1 MSFDFAEA
9 FMAGVAE
16 VGGTF
21 KRFGD
26 GFAQIGLDERPLAIG
41 WTSGGGRFR
50 AHAGFGAPLMEF
62 ACATDGW
69 EEWQAKDAGRD
80 FAKRAY
86 EIADRLS
93 K

>member
-1 MSFDFAEA
+1 MNFDFAEA

-21 KRFGD
+21 KRLGD
-26 GFAQIGLDERPLAIG
+26 GFAQIGPDERPLAIG
-41 WTSGGGRFR
+41 WTSGGGRFL
-50 AHAGFGAPLMEF
+50 AHAGSGAQLMEF
-62 ACATDGW
+62 ACATEGW
-69 EEWQAKDAGRD
+69 EEWQAVDAGRD

-86 EIADRLS
+86 EIAGRQG